1 MEQDNKYNL
10 NDLVMFSAQQ
20 KPVDFSQTFD
30 QLMVQKL
37 QAAVE
42 NKKIE
47 IAQSMFNSAPEE
59 QG

>member
-42 NKKIE
+42 NKKVE

>member
-10 NDLVMFSAQQ
+10 NDLVMFSARQ
-20 KPVDFSQTFD
+20 KPIDFNQAFD
-30 QLMVQKL
+30 ELMVQKL